1 LLQWLVQPDDLIMA
15 GRLGGFAAP
24 LDLTGKSSLYGPP
37 PWHFRGRSMTVIC
50 DCEPLAAAA
59 LVPAPL
65 EIIPDAPVRITIHD
79 LVCDIGFGSD
89 FAARNPDR
97 TTVREAVVA
106 LAVHFEGVEGFYDPF
121 LYCDSVEEISV
132 GREMFG
138 WPQLDA
144 SIWMTPPDAVTGVR
158 PGHRLTGKVL
168 RKSGPVLDISML
180 VDDQK
185 AFPESVPA
193 FSTFYTMRV
202 LPDPTNLTR
211 KVEVFQSYMSDI
223 GISDANFGQA
233 ELTVAAPEL
242 MALNLA
248 ASGPARCNA
257 IMWTKNR
264 SRRIHSQELAPDEWL

>member
-1 LLQWLVQPDDLIMA
+1 MS
-15 GRLGGFAAP
+15 GKLGGFTAP
-24 LDLTGKSSLYGPP
+24 LDVTGKSSLYGPP
-37 PWHFRGRSMTVIC
+37 PWHFRGRSLTVVC
-50 DCEPLAAAA
+50 DCDQAAAAA

-65 EIIPDAPVRITIHD
+65 ELIPGAPVRFTIHD

-89 FAARNPDR
+89 FAARHPER

-106 LAVHFEGVEGFYDPF
+106 LAVHFEGVNGFYDPF
-121 LYCDSVEEISV
+121 LYCDSAEEISV

-144 SIWMTPPDAVTGVR
+144 SIWMTPPDAVTGVK

-180 VDDQK
+180 VDDQEE
-185 AFPESVPA
+185 FPETVPA

-202 LPDPTNLTR
+202 LPDPTDLTR
-211 KVEVFQSYMSDI
+211 KVEIFQSHMSDI
-223 GISDANFGQA
+223 GIHHANFGQA
-233 ELTVAAPEL
+233 ELVVTAPEL
-242 MALNLA
+242 SVLNPA
-248 ASGPARCNA
+248 ATGPARCNA

-264 SRRIHSQELAPDEWL
+264 SRRIHSQKLAPDERL